1 MRDFIKSLGRAGWLA
16 VLGLSAIVTVAASFG
31 LPAFVD
37 TKNPWVL
44 LLAGIILF
52 AIAYANGWKQRG
64 LRNERDIQN
73 ADKLERDR
81 MADEAKYSVELAKIE
96 ANKEIELERARQ
108 DRIARKEDEQR
119 RNAEKEAEKALARKR
134 KLIANLPTEH
144 MAVIAEALA
153 NGGAYVS
160 EKYDAIPHALN
171 GNGILD
177 DLHVVD
183 ARHMHWK
190 LSDDAIAILECDDD
204 LKTEIED
211 ARIRKRELYLRNEF
225 DHMLYVDKVFVYL
238 LYVSSEI
245 TIDHRAY
252 EEVSVDDFAEYT
264 VTENDNRTYRIS
276 EEARSVLDKNPSM
289 LSFCRPEGDLK
300 QWLIKEFGEQV
311 Y

>member
-64 LRNERDIQN
+64 LRNERDIRLT
-73 ADKLERDR
+73 DELERAR
-81 MADEAKYSVELAKIE
+81 MADKAKNSVELAKIE
-96 ANKEIELERARQ
+96 ANKEIELERAKQ

-119 RNAEKEAEKALARKR
+119 RSAEKEAEKALARKR

-144 MAVIAEALA
+144 MAVIAEALT

-160 EKYDAIPHALN
+160 AIHDAIPHALH

-183 ARHMHWK
+183 ARRTHWK

-204 LKTEIED
+204 LKSEIEK
-211 ARIRKRELYLRNEF
+211 ARIRKRELFLRNEF
-225 DHMLYVDKVFVYL
+225 DHMFYVDKVFVYL

-289 LSFCRPEGDLK
+289 LSFCRPEGDLE